1 MNDNAKVFLG
11 FIAGLCAG
19 AVAGILL
26 APDRGDATR
35 RMIADRAKTLG
46 TDVGDQLNPSMEKI
60 ADAAKVA
67 IESITDQANKILQ
80 KAGEKAEAASSSES
94 KSE

>member
-35 RMIADRAKTLG
+35 RMIADR
-46 TDVGDQLNPSMEKI
+46 S
-60 ADAAKVA
+60 
-67 IESITDQANKILQ
+67 
-80 KAGEKAEAASSSES
+80 
-94 KSE
+94 